1 MTLSCAR
8 VLLLCCLV
16 GDRPA
21 WALPGEKTE
30 STMTHPASTG
40 VDDAALSA
48 LLEQH
53 WESMMERWPTWAT
66 KLGDHRFDDRLADNT
81 PEAAERSRA
90 GVAEWLARTKAIDP
104 GGLTARDQVTWQ
116 ALHHEF
122 STAKDKAACR
132 TEQWAVSPMGNTFS
146 SLNHL
151 GALHPLRT
159 AEDGANLIARY
170 RAVPAYVDGAIDSL
184 QLGRTAGRLPNQESL
199 RRTIEIID
207 AELARPEA
215 EWALMQPATAA
226 LSDWSTAEKMGFVQG
241 LTAAVRAHIRPSYTR
256 YRDFLRD
263 VLMPDSRG
271 PDRAGVR
278 WLPEGEACYA
288 AAIKEHTTLSMSAD
302 EIHAAGIAELGAIH
316 GEFRRLGERLWGE
329 ADLGAIF
336 KRLRTDE
343 RLYFDTPEAVQAKA
357 EEALARA
364 AAAVPDWFGTLP
376 MTPCVVVP
384 IPDFEARYATIAY
397 YRPPHTDGSKPGEY
411 FINTWAPQTRP
422 RHEAEVLAF
431 HESIP
436 GHHTQIALAQEQD
449 ALPLFRRHIRPNAYI
464 EGWALYTERLAD
476 EMGLYTSDLDRMGM
490 LSFDAWR
497 ASRLVV
503 DTGLHAR
510 GWTRKQAMAFMEDNT
525 PLARN
530 NIDNE
535 VDRYISWPGQ
545 ALSYKLGQLEIRRLR
560 QEAEQ
565 RLGERFELPA
575 FHDAVLQL
583 GAVPLPVLRVHI
595 EQWIVQKAAQPLGDP
610 APRRRR

>member
-1 MTLSCAR
+1 MTLSPAR
-8 VLLLCCLV
+8 ILLLCCLV
-16 GDRPA
+16 GDPAA
-21 WALPGEKTE
+21 WAVPSKTME
-30 STMTHPASTG
+30 SPMAHPASAG
-40 VDDAALSA
+40 VDDSA
-48 LLEQH
+48 LALLLEEH

-66 KLGDHRFDDRLADNT
+66 ELGDHRFDDRLADNT

-90 GVAEWLARTKAIDP
+90 GVAEWIARTKAIDP
-104 GGLTARDQVTWQ
+104 DGLTARDQVTWH
-116 ALHHEF
+116 ALLNEF
-122 STAKDKAACR
+122 LTARDKAACK
-132 TEQWAVSPMGNTFS
+132 TEQWAVSPMGNAFS

-151 GALHPLRT
+151 AELHRLRT

-170 RAVPAYVDGAIDSL
+170 RAMPAYLDGAIASL
-184 QLGRTAGRLPNQESL
+184 QLGLTAGRLPNQESV

-215 EWALMQPATAA
+215 KWALMRPGTAA
-226 LSDWSTAEKMGFVQG
+226 LSDWSPEEKITFVEG
-241 LTAAVRAHIRPSYTR
+241 LRAAVRGHIRPGYTR

-263 VLMPDSRG
+263 AVLPDSRG
-271 PDRAGVR
+271 PDKAGVR
-278 WLPEGEACYA
+278 WLPEGTACYS
-288 AAIKEHTTLSMSAD
+288 AAIQEHTTLTLSAD
-302 EIHAAGIAELGAIH
+302 EIHAIGKAELDSIH
-316 GEFRRLGERLWGE
+316 GEFRILGERMWGE
-329 ADLGAIF
+329 GDLAAIF
-336 KRLRTDE
+336 ERLRTDE
-343 RLYFDTPEAVQAKA
+343 RLYFDTPQAIQDKA
-357 EEALARA
+357 DEALARA

-376 MTPCVVVP
+376 KTPCVVVP

-431 HESIP
+431 HESVP

-510 GWTRKQAMAFMEDNT
+510 GWTRKQAIGFMQENT
-525 PLARN
+525 PLALN

-560 QEAEQ
+560 REAEQ
-565 RLGERFELPA
+565 QLGERFELPA

-583 GAVPLPVLRVHI
+583 GAVPLPLLRAHI
-595 EQWIVQKAAQPLGDP
+595 EQWIVARAAQPLQDP
-610 APRRRR
+610 AP